1 MYPEIGVPEAAK
13 RGRKSPDRP
22 LLGADEALLKGP
34 RLFPKQFWKENSRKS
49 ACRILQKSTQY
60 PGPMAWTRT
69 VRTRGGRYYLG
80 LDAYAL

>member
-34 RLFPKQFWKENSRKS
+34 RLFSKQFRKENSRRS
-49 ACRILQKSTQY
+49 ACRILQKTTQY
-60 PGPMAWTRT
+60 PGPMAWTGT

-80 LDAYAL
+80 LDAYAP